1 MSQTSPEFRA
11 PLEAAYAAVNEGDLA
26 GFLALLAEDLE
37 FTSLIAEAEGTTFHG
52 HEGARAWW
60 ETVRG
65 AFDEVTWELLKVRG
79 SGDRG
84 IAQVRLA
91 GKIGGVPVEQTLWQ
105 AVVLRD
111 GKAVW
116 WANYR
121 DEQEAFDAVAVRGPA

>member
-1 MSQTSPEFRA
+1 MSQANPELRA
-11 PLEAAYAAVNEGDLA
+11 PLEAAYAAVNEGDLD
-26 GFLALLAEDLE
+26 GFLALLDEDLE

-52 HEGARAWW
+52 HDGARAWW

-65 AFDEVTWELLKVRG
+65 AFDEVTWELLEVRG
-79 SGDRG
+79 AADRG
-84 IAQVRLA
+84 VAHVRLA

-105 AVVLRD
+105 GVVLRD

-121 DEQEAFDAVAVRGPA
+121 NEQEALDAVSRGA

>member
-1 MSQTSPEFRA
+1 MPEASPELRA
-11 PLEAAYAAVNEGDLA
+11 PLEAAYAAVNAGDLE
-26 GFLALLAEDLE
+26 GFLALLSEDLE

-60 ETVRG
+60 ATVRG
-65 AFDEVTWELLKVRG
+65 AFDEMTWELQDVQG
-79 SGDRG
+79 TADRG
-84 IAQVRLA
+84 IAHVKLA

-116 WANYR
+116 WANFRSER
-121 DEQEAFDAVAVRGPA
+121 DALDAVSRGA

>member
-1 MSQTSPEFRA
+1 MPQASPELRA
-11 PLEAAYAAVNEGDLA
+11 PLEAAYAAVNEGDLD
-26 GFLALLAEDLE
+26 GFLALLDEDLE

-52 HEGARAWW
+52 HAGARAWW

-65 AFDEVTWELLKVRG
+65 AFDEVTWELLEVSG
-79 SGDRG
+79 SPERG
-84 IAQVRLA
+84 IAHVRLA

-111 GKAVW
+111 GRAVW

-121 DEQEAFDAVAVRGPA
+121 DRQEALDAVSRGA